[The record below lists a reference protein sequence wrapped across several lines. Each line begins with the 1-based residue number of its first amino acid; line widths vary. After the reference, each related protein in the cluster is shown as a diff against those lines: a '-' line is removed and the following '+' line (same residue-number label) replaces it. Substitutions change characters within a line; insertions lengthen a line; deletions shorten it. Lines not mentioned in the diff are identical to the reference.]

1 MADAPGRART
11 RVLMLVDSLY
21 DGTGGAER
29 FAVGLATALPPERYE
44 VAVCATRTAEGSLP
58 AALDAAGVRQFA
70 LGRRGR
76 FDVLP
81 FGRLARHLRRARID
95 VLHCHKFGSN
105 VWGTLIGRAAGVP
118 VVIAHEHTWSYE
130 GRPLRRFLDGRV
142 VGRLAHRFVAVSEA
156 DRRRM
161 VEIEHVPEERTLT
174 IPTGYVPRTEP
185 AAGDLRAELGVDDGT
200 PLVGTVA
207 QLRPQKALE
216 VLIEAVARLPE
227 ELGSARLV
235 IAGEGPS
242 RPELEQ
248 AAARLGVA
256 ERVHLLGT
264 RTDVGAI
271 LDALDVAAMSSDF
284 EGLPLFAFECM
295 ASGTP
300 LVATNVGG
308 LPEVIDDGETGLLV
322 PARDP
327 AALAS
332 ALERLLRDPA
342 LRERLAAAARERVR
356 DYELPAI
363 AARFGRLYDELL
375 AESGVSA
382 RGPAATSRG

>member
-1 MADAPGRART
+1 MAEAPGRART

-29 FAVGLATALPPERYE
+29 FAVGLAAALPPERYE
-44 VAVCATRTAEGSLP
+44 VAVCATRTSEGSLP
-58 AALDAAGVRQFA
+58 AGLEAAGVGQFA

-130 GRPLRRFLDGRV
+130 GQPLRRFLDGRV

-161 VEIEHVPEERTLT
+161 VQVEHVPEERTLT
-174 IPTGYVPRTEP
+174 IPTGYVPRTE
-185 AAGDLRAELGVDDGT
+185 AAGGDLRAELGVDDGT

-207 QLRPQKALE
+207 QLRPQKALD
-216 VLIEAVARLPE
+216 VLIDAFARLPE

-242 RPELEQ
+242 RADLEQ

-271 LDALDVAAMSSDF
+271 LAALDVAAMSSDF

-295 ASGTP
+295 TSGTP

-342 LRERLAAAARERVR
+342 LRERLAAAARERAR

-375 AESGVSA
+375 AERGVSG

>member
-1 MADAPGRART
+1 EAPGRART

-29 FAVGLATALPPERYE
+29 FAVGLAAALPPERYE
-44 VAVCATRTAEGSLP
+44 VAVCATRTSEGSLP
-58 AALDAAGVRQFA
+58 AGLEAAGVGQFA

-130 GRPLRRFLDGRV
+130 GQPLRRFLDGRV

-156 DRRRM
+156 DRQRM
-161 VEIEHVPEERTLT
+161 VQVEHVPEERTLT
-174 IPTGYVPRTEP
+174 IPTGYVPRTE
-185 AAGDLRAELGVDDGT
+185 AAGGDLRAELGVDDGT

-207 QLRPQKALE
+207 QLRPQKALD
-216 VLIEAVARLPE
+216 VLIDAFARLPE
-227 ELGSARLV
+227 ELGPARLV

-242 RPELEQ
+242 RADLEQ
-248 AAARLGVA
+248 AAARLG
-256 ERVHLLGT
+256 
-264 RTDVGAI
+264 
-271 LDALDVAAMSSDF
+271 VAAMSSDF

-295 ASGTP
+295 TSGTP

-332 ALERLLRDPA
+332 ALERLLR
-342 LRERLAAAARERVR
+342 E
-356 DYELPAI
+356 
-363 AARFGRLYDELL
+363 
-375 AESGVSA
+375 
-382 RGPAATSRG
+382 